1 MSELPLEVRVD
12 PDTGEWR
19 AGALPMILVPRHFVV
34 NLTRAFHD
42 LGGEAALREAGRHSA
57 REWCRAE
64 AAASGARGE
73 AMMRHYLDSL
83 SRRGWG
89 RFYLERLAPE
99 AGEAEVEVRHSAFAR
114 AAGRADAPACG
125 MFLGW
130 LEGAVAYAA
139 GDADADAGPRPVARE
154 IRCAAVDGGTLC
166 RFRVAPAG
174 DQP

>member
-34 NLTRAFHD
+34 NLSRAFLE
-42 LGGEAALREAGRHSA
+42 LGGEAALREAGRRSA
-57 REWCRAE
+57 LQWCRAE
-64 AAASGARGE
+64 AAAGDGE
-73 AMMRHYLDSL
+73 AVLRHYLDSL

-89 RFYLERLAPE
+89 RFRLQRLAAA

-114 AAGRADAPACG
+114 AAGGAEAPVCG

-130 LEGAVAYAA
+130 LEGAVGYAGEEA
-139 GDADADAGPRPVARE
+139 AEAPRVAAAE
-154 IRCAAVDGGTLC
+154 TRCAAVDGGNLC

-174 DQP
+174 AKP